1 MVPLH
6 FPKEGKNVLQ
16 LGDAKE
22 GSKAQDSQHSH
33 GETRYFSGAVLIL
46 DIFTASKQRAAACSL
61 RVNSGHSL
69 VFTQRVKEEWFLHL

>member
-16 LGDAKE
+16 LGNAKE
-22 GSKAQDSQHSH
+22 GSKAQDSQHSN
-33 GETRYFSGAVLIL
+33 GETRYFSGAVLLL
-46 DIFTASKQRAAACSL
+46 DIFTASKPRSAACSL

-69 VFTQRVKEEWFLHL
+69 VFTQRIKEEWSLHL